1 MESVKIHQYKPE
13 YHEEV
18 RRLFSLGITEH
29 VPDGLKLGL
38 KKRKIQVILA
48 VLFLLGSVIWNSI
61 LVGILM
67 LTLTI
72 FAQAGITFRGYYGYV
87 K

>member
-1 MESVKIHQYKPE
+1 MESVQIHQYKPE
-13 YHEEV
+13 YHEDV
-18 RRLFSLGITEH
+18 CRVFSLGITEH
-29 VPDGLKLGL
+29 VPNGIKLGL

-61 LVGILM
+61 SVGILM
-67 LTLTI
+67 LTLAI
-72 FAQAGITFRGYYGYV
+72 FAQAGIILSGYYVYV

>member
-1 MESVKIHQYKPE
+1 MVSVQIHQYKPE
-13 YHEEV
+13 YHADV

-29 VPDGLKLGL
+29 VPDGIKLGL

-48 VLFLLGSVIWNSI
+48 ILFLLGSVIWNSI

-67 LTLTI
+67 LTFTI
-72 FAQAGITFRGYYGYV
+72 FAQAGIIFSGYYGYV